1 QAERELVRDLCDRK
15 AFSAHALVAHNVH
28 KWFGSLHAVR
38 GLSFA
43 VVRGECFG
51 LLGVN
56 GAGKTTTF
64 QVLAALEQMTDGDAY
79 MEEGTLSEDPRKI
92 LTIFGWGLRERQEA
106 IADRGDVAKGVR
118 AALDQFESRLLKV
131 QCEHGLLPNRSD
143 KIAKVV
149 QTRPSHSWAHT
160 GRFFLLF
167 YTEFLK
173 EGGDSYVNAL
183 VQVRLVA
190 VRQARATWSCLA
202 QLKQQRS
209 RCELA
214 CDRIGIMVDGQFR
227 CLGSLQH
234 LKAKFGTGYTLSL
247 RLEGGLAAVDVNAF
261 LEAVQQLFPGIE
273 LRDHHEVHYSPR
285 N

>member
-106 IADRGDVAKGVR
+106 IADRGDDAKGVR

-173 EGGDSYVNAL
+173 EGGDSYVNAVFTS
-183 VQVRLVA
+183 VQKPTLRLFGAGLTV
-190 VRQARATWSCLA
+190 LA
-202 QLKQQRS
+202 SQRFMDE
-209 RCELA
+209 CELA

-247 RLEGGLAAVDVNAF
+247 RLEGGPAAVDVNAF